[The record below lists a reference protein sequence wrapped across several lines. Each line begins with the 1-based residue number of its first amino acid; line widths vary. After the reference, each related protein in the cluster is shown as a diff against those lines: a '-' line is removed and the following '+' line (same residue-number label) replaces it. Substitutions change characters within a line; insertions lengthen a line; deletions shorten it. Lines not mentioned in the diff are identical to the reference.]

1 MRPGLRA
8 RVCILVYQDVSKI
21 ESMVTENKLELE
33 KVPVEQTVV
42 VLIIWASSDNT
53 ATSIADVMVSE
64 SESWLPFRS

>member
-1 MRPGLRA
+1 
-8 RVCILVYQDVSKI
+8 
-21 ESMVTENKLELE
+21 MVTENKLELE

-42 VLIIWASSDNT
+42 VLIIWALSDNNT